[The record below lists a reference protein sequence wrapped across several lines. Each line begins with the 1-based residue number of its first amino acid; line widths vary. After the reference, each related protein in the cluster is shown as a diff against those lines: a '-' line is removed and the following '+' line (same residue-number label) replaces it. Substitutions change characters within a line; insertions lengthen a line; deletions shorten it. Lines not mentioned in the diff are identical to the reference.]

1 MADKKPEII
10 NNPNAPE
17 IYADRTASVSL
28 RGNVARISLAS
39 ERSGADPKNPETVIS
54 GHLVMP
60 VRGFIQLYAQ
70 MQSVVKQ
77 MEASGM
83 LQAKQGAAAKPTPAA
98 GKTASKA
105 ASKSPAKKKS
115 AAAASRSKRKKS

>member
-39 ERSGADPKNPETVIS
+39 ERSGADPKNPESVIS

-77 MEASGM
+77 MEESGM
-83 LQAKQGAAAKPTPAA
+83 LQAKKAPAA

>member
-1 MADKKPEII
+1 MAEKKPAIV

-17 IYADRTASVSL
+17 IYADKTASVSL

-39 ERSGADPKNPETVIS
+39 ERSGTDPQHPESVIS
-54 GHLVMP
+54 GHVAMSL
-60 VRGFIQLYAQ
+60 RGFIQLYAQ

-83 LQAKQGAAAKPTPAA
+83 LKAPVQATAKTAAKKTPAA
-98 GKTASKA
+98 KKTAQK
-105 ASKSPAKKKS
+105 SKSASSRGRAKSKKS
-115 AAAASRSKRKKS
+115 